1 MSKKKP
7 QYFYQQSGVIPY
19 KIENNELKVLLITS
33 RKGKKWKIPKGIVEP
48 ALSPSDSAAKEAFE
62 EAGILGKVD
71 KAEIGSYKY
80 FKWGGEISVSL
91 FAMKVERELDTWEE
105 DFRHRKWVTPEEAVV
120 LVEETELRRVILRL
134 DRRFY

>member
-80 FKWGGEISVSL
+80 FKWGGEINVSL

-105 DFRHRKWVTPEEAVV
+105 DFRHRKWVSPEEAVV

>member
-80 FKWGGEISVSL
+80 FKWYL
-91 FAMKVERELDTWEE
+91 K
-105 DFRHRKWVTPEEAVV
+105 
-120 LVEETELRRVILRL
+120 
-134 DRRFY
+134 